1 MEVSMHITKKGLHL
15 SFFLTLVLG
24 LTFALTSCNSSS
36 IETTIATP
44 TAESSSD
51 AKEESQPINKTTSE
65 GGVFKL
71 ISSDPPT
78 LDPHLASDATS
89 ATMIVEIFG
98 GLVTINPDLEVVGDI
113 AKNWEISL
121 DRLTYTFFL
130 REHAVF
136 HNGKPV
142 TAHDFK
148 WSLERACDTL
158 TESLVAE
165 QYLGDIVGVKA
176 KLRGKARDI
185 KGVRVIDD
193 HTLQITIDQPKTYFL
208 AKLTYP
214 TAFVVD
220 KNNVEEGKR
229 WTRNP
234 NGTGPFKLK
243 EYTPGELMVL
253 GSNPEYHL
261 GAPHIS
267 EVRYL
272 LSGGTSMLM
281 YENDELDIA
290 GVGLADMDRLL
301 DPSNPLNKELHKAP
315 PSFSTTYIG
324 LNNNDPPF
332 DDPKVRQALNFA
344 INRQEI
350 ASLVLADLV
359 HPAKGILPPGFPAY
373 NSSLPGYEYNPEK
386 ARQLLKESTYGDD
399 TNKYP
404 PIMLTKAGGFG
415 AAVSLDLEVILES
428 WRQELGLEIS
438 IQQTEFASYLQDLH
452 KRRFQMFDIGWI
464 ADYPDPENFLD
475 LLFHSTSDNN
485 HTNYNNPIVDD
496 LLVQARTET
505 ETEKRYQLYQEAER
519 LILYDSPWIPLWHSG
534 EQYILLKPWVKN
546 YNMSQLIVPKLR
558 FIYFD

>member
-1 MEVSMHITKKGLHL
+1 
-15 SFFLTLVLG
+15 
-24 LTFALTSCNSSS
+24 
-36 IETTIATP
+36 
-44 TAESSSD
+44 
-51 AKEESQPINKTTSE
+51 
-65 GGVFKL
+65 
-71 ISSDPPT
+71 
-78 LDPHLASDATS
+78 
-89 ATMIVEIFG
+89 
-98 GLVTINPDLEVVGDI
+98 
-113 AKNWEISL
+113 
-121 DRLTYTFFL
+121 
-130 REHAVF
+130 
-136 HNGKPV
+136 
-142 TAHDFK
+142 
-148 WSLERACDTL
+148 
-158 TESLVAE
+158 
-165 QYLGDIVGVKA
+165 
-176 KLRGKARDI
+176 
-185 KGVRVIDD
+185 
-193 HTLQITIDQPKTYFL
+193 
-208 AKLTYP
+208 
-214 TAFVVD
+214 
-220 KNNVEEGKR
+220 
-229 WTRNP
+229 
-234 NGTGPFKLK
+234 
-243 EYTPGELMVL
+243 
-253 GSNPEYHL
+253 
-261 GAPHIS
+261 
-267 EVRYL
+267 
-272 LSGGTSMLM
+272 M

-428 WRQELGLEIS
+428 WRQELGLDIS

-485 HTNYNNPIVDD
+485 HTNYNNPAVDA
-496 LLVQARTET
+496 LLIQARTET
-505 ETEKRYQLYQEAER
+505 QTEKRYQLYQEAER
-519 LILYDSPWIPLWHSG
+519 LILFDSPWVPLWHSG

>member
-1 MEVSMHITKKGLHL
+1 MRVFIPIPRKRIYS
-15 SFFLTLVLG
+15 SFFLSLALA
-24 LTFALTSCNSSS
+24 LTFVLTSCTSKN
-36 IETTIATP
+36 IESTITTP
-44 TAESSSD
+44 TVEPSPIT
-51 AKEESQPINKTTSE
+51 KEQSQPTNKTASE

-98 GLVTINPDLEVVGDI
+98 GLVTISPELEVVGDI
-113 AKNWEISL
+113 AKNWEVSENGL
-121 DRLTYTFFL
+121 VYTFFL
-130 REHAVF
+130 KEDAVF
-136 HNGKPV
+136 HNKKPV
-142 TAHDFK
+142 TANDFK

-158 TESLVAE
+158 TESLVAG
-165 QYLGDIVGVKA
+165 QYLGDIVGVKS
-176 KLRGKARDI
+176 KLRGEARDI

-193 HTLQITIDQPKTYFL
+193 HTLEITIDQPKSYFL

-214 TAFVVD
+214 TAFVLD
-220 KNNVEEGKR
+220 RNNVEEGKR

-243 EYTPGELMVL
+243 EYIPGELMVL
-253 GSNPEYHL
+253 ERNPEYHL
-261 GAPHIS
+261 GPPHLS
-267 EVRYL
+267 EVRFL

-281 YENDELDIA
+281 YENNELDIA

-359 HPAKGILPPGFPAY
+359 YPAKGILPPGFPAY
-373 NSSLPGYEYNPEK
+373 NASLPGYEYNPEK

-399 TNKYP
+399 TSKYP

-428 WRQELGLEIS
+428 WRQELGLKIS

-452 KRRFQMFDIGWI
+452 KRRFQMFDIAWI

-485 HTNYNNPIVDD
+485 HTNYNNPAVDN

-505 ETEKRYQLYQEAER
+505 KKEKRYELYQEAER
-519 LILYDSPWIPLWHSG
+519 LILNDSPWIPLWHSG
-534 EQYILLKPWVKN
+534 ERYVLLKPWVKN